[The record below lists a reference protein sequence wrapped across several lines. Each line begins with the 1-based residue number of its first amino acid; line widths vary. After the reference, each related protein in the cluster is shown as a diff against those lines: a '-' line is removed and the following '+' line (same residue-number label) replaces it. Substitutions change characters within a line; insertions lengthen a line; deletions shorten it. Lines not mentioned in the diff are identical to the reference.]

1 MNRKVLLSNLGL
13 LVVLA
18 VGVTYVLLG
27 VVGIDP
33 RNDRRQVTINLTQS
47 GGLLDRSEVTFR
59 GVPVGK
65 IKDIRLRPGGVSVDV
80 LIDENA
86 KIPADTDVVIAG
98 LSAAGEQYLDF
109 RPHTDS
115 GPFLADGAVIE
126 ERRTTLPTPFAE
138 LMVHLNQFSSQ
149 IDPKQLDVVVTELAK
164 AFSGV
169 GPDLAK
175 ILDGGDYLLAG
186 LEGVLPETIRL
197 LDNGRIMLN
206 TASDLQPQLGRL
218 AAAGTT
224 LGGVLREADPSV
236 RALLDK
242 APGALDLVDGLI
254 KENKPTMA
262 ALLGDLSTVSE
273 VVALRLPGLGA
284 LLPDMADGS
293 AALAGV
299 VQNGALVALVD
310 VYPRLA
316 CDYGVPRRPPTEGGS
331 PPPPLYNYCKQSGPT
346 LQQRGS
352 YNAPRPPGDDT
363 AGPPRGVAGN
373 ERARPANPAAASAVP
388 ASQPGSYA
396 AWLDSY
402 LKLMQEKK

>member
-1 MNRKVLLSNLGL
+1 MNRRVLLSNIGL
-13 LVVLA
+13 LVVLV
-18 VGVTYVLLG
+18 VGVAYVMLG
-27 VVGIDP
+27 VVRIDP
-33 RNDRRQVTINLTQS
+33 RNDRRQVTINLSQS

-86 KIPADTDVVIAG
+86 KIPADTDVVVAG

-109 RPHTDS
+109 RPRTDS

-126 ERRTTLPTPFAE
+126 EQRTALPTPFAE
-138 LMVHLNQFSSQ
+138 LMVHLNEFSSQ
-149 IDPKQLDVVVTELAK
+149 IDPKKLDVVVTELSK

-169 GPDLAK
+169 GQDLKK

-186 LEGVLPETIRL
+186 LEGVLPETSRL

-206 TASDLQPQLGRL
+206 TASDLQDELGRL
-218 AAAGTT
+218 ATAGTT
-224 LGGVLREADPSV
+224 LGGVLRAADPDI

-273 VVALRLPGLGA
+273 VVALRLPGLGS
-284 LLPDMADGS
+284 LLPDMAEGS
-293 AALAGV
+293 QALAGV

-310 VYPRLA
+310 IYPRLA

-331 PPPPLYNYCKQSGPT
+331 PPPALYNYCKQTGPT

-352 YNAPRPPGDDT
+352 TNAPRPAGDDT
-363 AGPPRGVAGN
+363 AGPPRGVTGG
-373 ERARPANPAAASAVP
+373 ERARPANPAAQPAP

-396 AWLDSY
+396 HWLDSY
-402 LKLMQEKK
+402 LKLMEEGR

>member
-1 MNRKVLLSNLGL
+1 MNHRVLLSNLGL
-13 LVVLA
+13 LVVLV
-18 VGVTYVLLG
+18 VGVVYVLLG

-33 RNDRRQVTINLTQS
+33 RNDRKLVTINLTQS

-80 LIDENA
+80 LVDENA
-86 KIPADTDVVIAG
+86 KIPADTDVVVAG

-109 RPHTDS
+109 RPRTDS

-126 ERRTTLPTPFAE
+126 EQRTTLPTPFAE

-149 IDPKQLDVVVTELAK
+149 IDPKKLDVVITELAK
-164 AFSGV
+164 AFSGA
-169 GPDLAK
+169 GPDLKK

-186 LEGVLPETIRL
+186 LEGVLPETVSL
-197 LDNGRIMLN
+197 LDNGKILLN
-206 TASDLQPQLGRL
+206 TASDLQGQLGRL
-218 AAAGTT
+218 ATAGTT
-224 LGGVLREADPSV
+224 LGDTLRAADPSI
-236 RALLDK
+236 RALLDQ

-273 VVALRLPGLGA
+273 VVSLRLPGLGS

-293 AALAGV
+293 RALTGV

-310 VYPRLA
+310 IYPRLA

-352 YNAPRPPGDDT
+352 ANAPRPSGDDT
-363 AGPPRGVAGN
+363 AGPPRGVTGG
-373 ERARPANPAAASAVP
+373 ERTRAADPAAAAAVP

-396 AWLDSY
+396 RWLDSY
-402 LKLMQEKK
+402 LKLMREGR